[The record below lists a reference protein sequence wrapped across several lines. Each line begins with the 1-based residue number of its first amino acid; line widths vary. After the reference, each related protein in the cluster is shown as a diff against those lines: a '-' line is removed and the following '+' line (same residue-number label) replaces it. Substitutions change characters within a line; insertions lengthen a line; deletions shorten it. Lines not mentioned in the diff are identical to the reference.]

1 VNHVFISY
9 RHESVEHA
17 RAARLLGE
25 SLRQAAIPVELDQFY
40 LDEHPEGPDEGW
52 PKWSEDRADKSACVL
67 IIASPGW
74 FAAYEKS
81 ALSGTGLGAASEAD
95 LFRQPFWDEQGN
107 NARIRL
113 AFLHEVAADI
123 IPVRLRAWHQ
133 FRPFA
138 QTAELNLGFYFP
150 LFSMSFAREFPS
162 GWKTTESSGNKIVVF
177 L

>member
-1 VNHVFISY
+1 VCDYFLVSDILKNLFHSRRQKLPLT

-17 RAARLLGE
+17 RAVR
-25 SLRQAAIPVELDQFY
+25 
-40 LDEHPEGPDEGW
+40 
-52 PKWSEDRADKSACVL
+52 
-67 IIASPGW
+67 
-74 FAAYEKS
+74 
-81 ALSGTGLGAASEAD
+81 
-95 LFRQPFWDEQGN
+95 RQPFWDEQGN